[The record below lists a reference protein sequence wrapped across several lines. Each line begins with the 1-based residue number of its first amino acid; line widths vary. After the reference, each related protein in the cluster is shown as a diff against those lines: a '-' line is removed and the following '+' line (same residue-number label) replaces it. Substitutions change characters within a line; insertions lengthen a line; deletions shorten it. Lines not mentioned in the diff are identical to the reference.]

1 MRAYDASARGYLA
14 RAQQCLAKGTPKA
27 LFYAAFE
34 LRCGIEARMQDYLA
48 VQEHVS
54 ERKKAGWRIP
64 KLGKD
69 IEAAFSKSDKVA
81 RFAITLAD
89 RPEIATVLYY
99 TPVTRS
105 LQEKG
110 ARLGK
115 LLHSGSTRDLEDEWW
130 ETTRAFLNE
139 VVRELQ
145 QATRGTLLGVPLFNP
160 ETGELSLKIEMVG
173 DLGGWSPELL
183 KDGPAGI
190 TLEVAYLD
198 QFPTEH

>member
-1 MRAYDASARGYLA
+1 MGAYDASARGYLA
-14 RAQQCLAKGTPKA
+14 RAQQCLAKGTPEA

-34 LRCGIEARMQDYLA
+34 IRCGIGSRMQEYLE

-64 KLGKD
+64 RLAKD
-69 IEAAFSKSDKVA
+69 IEAAFSKSDKIA
-81 RFAITLAD
+81 RFAITHTH

-110 ARLGK
+110 ARLGE
-115 LLHSGSTRDLEDEWW
+115 LLHSGPTRDLEDKWW
-130 ETTRAFLNE
+130 ETTRAFLTDA
-139 VVRELQ
+139 VRELQ

-160 ETGELSLKIEMVG
+160 KTGELSLKVEMVG
-173 DLGGWSPELL
+173 DLGGWSPDLL
-183 KDGPAGI
+183 KGGPAGI
-190 TLEVAYLD
+190 TLEVSYLD
-198 QFPTEH
+198 HFPNEH